1 MRIAFTRTWLTKPSI
16 ANTQRAGGLLAVM
29 TLISGCASNDVQ
41 RVDTPSST
49 TSVAPVAAVATTSG
63 GRYAMTGDAYPLEPP
78 DVTKVPDAEPRIEPL
93 SRGGNRSS
101 YDVWGKTYH
110 VMPDASGY
118 EKRGTASWYGEK
130 FHGYATSNGEIYDMY
145 KMSAAHRSLP
155 LPTFARVTSLDS
167 GQSVIVRVNDRGPF
181 HSDREIDLSY
191 AAAARLGFLDNGTGP
206 VKVEA
211 IDPQRWLAEQGR
223 SGTPSAAPSAPPRQ
237 VASTSTGGQ
246 SYSSATAS
254 APVSPVQVAPVQAAP
269 VPVAGAQTSASNGA
283 VYLQIAALGN
293 PEGAQ
298 QLQQRLEGEQPHS
311 VRITNDANVYRVQVG
326 PISPAQEPQA
336 REALRQA
343 GFPQVFVV
351 R

>member
-1 MRIAFTRTWLTKPSI
+1 MNSKLMLTR
-16 ANTQRAGGLLAVM
+16 RAGGIFALLALV
-29 TLISGCASNDVQ
+29 SGCASNEPQ
-41 RVDTPSST
+41 RVDTQSSANQAA
-49 TSVAPVAAVATTSG
+49 APVSPAANTSG
-63 GRYAMTGDAYPLEPP
+63 GRYAMSGDAYPLEPP
-78 DVTKVPDAEPRIEPL
+78 DVTKVPDAEPRIEQP
-93 SRGGNRSS
+93 SAGGNRST
-101 YDVWGKTYH
+101 YEVWGKTYH
-110 VMPDASGY
+110 VLPDATGY

-191 AAAARLGFLDNGTGP
+191 AAAARLGFLDHGTGS

-211 IDPQRWLAEQGR
+211 INPEQWLAERG
-223 SGTPSAAPSAPPRQ
+223 SGGNVVSQSRAPAPRQ
-237 VASTSTGGQ
+237 VATN
-246 SYSSATAS
+246 
-254 APVSPVQVAPVQAAP
+254 VAPQV
-269 VPVAGAQTSASNGA
+269 VAQPAIPSASETRSQVNETQPAPRQGGSGDA

-298 QLQQRLEGEQPHS
+298 QLQQRLQVEQPHD
-311 VRITNDANVYRVQVG
+311 VRIMSDADVYRVQVG
-326 PISPAQEPQA
+326 PITPGQETQA
-336 REALRQA
+336 RETLRQA

>member
-1 MRIAFTRTWLTKPSI
+1 MNSKLTITR
-16 ANTQRAGGLLAVM
+16 RAGGVVALLALV
-29 TLISGCASNDVQ
+29 SGCASNEPQ
-41 RVDTPSST
+41 RIDTPSSANQAT
-49 TSVAPVAAVATTSG
+49 APASTAASTSG
-63 GRYAMTGDAYPLEPP
+63 GRYAMSGDAYPLEPP
-78 DVTKVPDAEPRIEPL
+78 DVTKVPDAEPRIEQP
-93 SRGGNRSS
+93 SRGGNRST
-101 YDVWGKTYH
+101 YEVWGKTYH
-110 VMPDASGY
+110 VLPDATGY

-191 AAAARLGFLDNGTGP
+191 AAASRLGFLDHGTGS

-211 IDPQRWLAEQGR
+211 INPEQWLAEQGR
-223 SGTPSAAPSAPPRQ
+223 GGGVPAQARAPEPRQ
-237 VASTSTGGQ
+237 VASSAPPASTRP
-246 SYSSATAS
+246 AAPDTA
-254 APVSPVQVAPVQAAP
+254 APVSRS
-269 VPVAGAQTSASNGA
+269 QTSVSQPAPSQSGSGEA

-298 QLQQRLEGEQPHS
+298 QLQQRLQVEQPHN
-311 VRITNDANVYRVQVG
+311 VRIMSDADVYRVQVG
-326 PISPAQEPQA
+326 PINPGQETQA
-336 REALRQA
+336 RETLRQA

>member
-1 MRIAFTRTWLTKPSI
+1 MNSKLTITR
-16 ANTQRAGGLLAVM
+16 RAGGVIALLALV
-29 TLISGCASNDVQ
+29 SGCASNDTQ
-41 RVDTPSST
+41 RIDVPSSANQAAAPGSSAA
-49 TSVAPVAAVATTSG
+49 TSD
-63 GRYAMTGDAYPLEPP
+63 GRYAMSGDAYPLEPP
-78 DVTKVPDAEPRIEPL
+78 DVTKVPDAEPRIEQP
-93 SRGGNRSS
+93 SQGGNRST
-101 YDVWGKTYH
+101 YEVWGKTYH
-110 VMPDASGY
+110 VLSDATGY

-155 LPTFARVTSLDS
+155 LPTFARVTNLDN

-191 AAAARLGFLDNGTGP
+191 AAAARLGFLDHGTGS

-211 IDPQRWLAEQGR
+211 INPEQWLAERGR
-223 SGTPSAAPSAPPRQ
+223 GGSGSSQQASVSESRQ
-237 VASTSTGGQ
+237 VASNAPSAVARQTASNV
-246 SYSSATAS
+246 SISNSSVPTAS
-254 APVSPVQVAPVQAAP
+254 APAAP
-269 VPVAGAQTSASNGA
+269 SRESVSQPAPSQGESDGE

-298 QLQQRLEGEQPHS
+298 QLQQRLQGEQPHD
-311 VRITNDANVYRVQVG
+311 VRIMSDADVYRVQVG
-326 PISPAQEPQA
+326 PIRPGQETQA
-336 REALRQA
+336 RETLRQA

>member
-1 MRIAFTRTWLTKPSI
+1 MNAHLSALRLAKMQLTVPL
-16 ANTQRAGGLLAVM
+16 RAGGVLAIMALVG
-29 TLISGCASNDVQ
+29 GCASNNAQ
-41 RVDTPSST
+41 RTDTPSSANQAAAT
-49 TSVAPVAAVATTSG
+49 APAPTAANTAG
-63 GRYAMTGDAYPLEPP
+63 GRYALTGDAYPIEPP
-78 DVTKVPDAEPRIEPL
+78 DVAKVPDAEPRIEQP
-93 SRGGNRSS
+93 SAGGNRST
-101 YDVWGKTYH
+101 YEVWGKTYH
-110 VMPDASGY
+110 VLPDATGY
-118 EKRGTASWYGEK
+118 ERRGTASWYGEK

-155 LPTFARVTSLDS
+155 LPTYARVTSLDS
-167 GQSVIVRVNDRGPF
+167 GQSIIVRVNDRGPF

-211 IDPQRWLAEQGR
+211 IDSERWVAERG
-223 SGTPSAAPSAPPRQ
+223 GATPERAVSQVPATRPSPSVATQQPAAPVPAAPVQTAVAQAPSAPTT
-237 VASTSTGGQ
+237 AGD
-246 SYSSATAS
+246 SS
-254 APVSPVQVAPVQAAP
+254 
-269 VPVAGAQTSASNGA
+269 GAM
-283 VYLQIAALGN
+283 YLQIAALGS

-311 VRITNDANVYRVQVG
+311 VRIMNDADMYRVQVG
-326 PISPAQEPQA
+326 PIAPAQESQA

>member
-1 MRIAFTRTWLTKPSI
+1 MNSKLTI
-16 ANTQRAGGLLAVM
+16 IQRAGGIAALLA
-29 TLISGCASNDVQ
+29 LISGCANNAPQQ
-41 RVDTPSST
+41 RVETPS
-49 TSVAPVAAVATTSG
+49 TSNQAAAPASSSASTSG
-63 GRYAMTGDAYPLEPP
+63 GRYAMSGDAYPLEPP
-78 DVTKVPDAEPRIEPL
+78 DVTKVPDAEPRVEQP
-93 SRGGNRSS
+93 SPGGNRST
-101 YDVWGKTYH
+101 YEVWGKTYH
-110 VMPDASGY
+110 VLPDATGY

-191 AAAARLGFLDNGTGP
+191 AAAARLGFLDNGTGA

-211 IDPQRWLAEQGR
+211 INPTQWLAEQGR
-223 SGTPSAAPSAPPRQ
+223 GSSAPAQPRSPAPRQ
-237 VASTSTGGQ
+237 VA
-246 SYSSATAS
+246 ATAQPVVAQQVTPNAS
-254 APVSPVQVAPVQAAP
+254 APQAQPNVSQPTPGQ
-269 VPVAGAQTSASNGA
+269 GGSGDA

-298 QLQQRLEGEQPHS
+298 QLQQRLQAEQPHE
-311 VRITNDANVYRVQVG
+311 VRITSDADVYRVQVG
-326 PISPAQEPQA
+326 PIRPGQESQA
-336 REALRQA
+336 RETLRQA

>member
-1 MRIAFTRTWLTKPSI
+1 MSMMLAKIWLTNSRVPKDKLKR
-16 ANTQRAGGLLAVM
+16 AQRAGGVVTLLA
-29 TLISGCASNDVQ
+29 LISGCASNETQ
-41 RVDTPSST
+41 RVDAPST
-49 TSVAPVAAVATTSG
+49 TSQSAAPAAPSAASTSG
-63 GRYAMTGDAYPLEPP
+63 GRYAMSGDAYPLEPP
-78 DVTKVPDAEPRIEPL
+78 DVTKVPDAEPRVEQL
-93 SRGGNRSS
+93 SRGGNRPT
-101 YDVWGKTYH
+101 YEVWGKTYQ
-110 VMPDASGY
+110 VLPDATGY
-118 EKRGTASWYGEK
+118 QRRGTASWYGEK

-191 AAAARLGFLDNGTGP
+191 AAAARLGFLENGTGP

-211 IDPQRWLAEQGR
+211 IDPEQWLAQRGGGG
-223 SGTPSAAPSAPPRQ
+223 SSPSQSQRQAPAASTMPAQRVAAAPAASQTPPSQQAPAQ
-237 VASTSTGGQ
+237 ASGSGD
-246 SYSSATAS
+246 
-254 APVSPVQVAPVQAAP
+254 
-269 VPVAGAQTSASNGA
+269 A

-311 VRITNDANVYRVQVG
+311 VRIMNDANVYRVQVG
-326 PISPAQEPQA
+326 PISPAQESQA
-336 REALRQA
+336 RESLRQA